1 MAEVNVLEDSQSE
14 ISALDTAQKEAVEDA
29 LDEDSIN
36 KNQPPEVDL
45 SPDEL
50 NASNGSSTDSCSPG
64 KFFRRFP
71 ELECCY
77 ERGPWGKNRRAVYT
91 CLGCGFKVNSSDT
104 KRLAKHA
111 INCKEIS
118 LEVRELIKIKMANIP
133 FQNTSE
139 ESKKFDRQNLQFL
152 RILVRKNVPF
162 TLLDDRL
169 FKNFLTEHC
178 QGVSLVSRQVMA
190 ERYLSYEANNASNR
204 MAELVNSAEDYH
216 LSIEFDHL
224 SDFSHRSVLA
234 IIATTANGA
243 RILIALEDVSLFG
256 KSAEAIIEPL
266 KRAFKE
272 FPKTKINSII
282 SDSAS
287 SCKLAREKL
296 AEHQDFQH
304 IIQHRC
310 LAHLLNSVGENF
322 SEQTVIKEMI
332 GVATKL
338 STFINNRPKIAAE
351 LKKAG
356 HNRVQKATKTRWYS
370 LVNMLESL
378 FSVKDDLVTLIE
390 HSNEQEARELLNE
403 IVFLHEMSSAI
414 RVLRPLANC
423 IAIAEKV
430 DGSVSETFS
439 SVLEFAKSL
448 TSLNWDHQ
456 IVAAGINSFLT
467 YFSYRKLQDEFS
479 LIIAAYCLDRRFK
492 MDYLT
497 EVAIER
503 AFLQIRII
511 ARRSGYSSSALKLLS
526 RNFVSFCRQEG
537 EYSKIPNEG
546 QSSLDWWQSIPR
558 RGVLKDIGIRL
569 ANLKSSSA
577 NCERTFSEIKQMQC
591 PNRANY
597 SMETL
602 ERMMTVKLSINQELE
617 EMEDDQPSN
626 LPSSQPATIIP
637 TRSRRR
643 QPTMLPTQIATLPE
657 DCDRIENCSQASS
670 CSTLLTFSQGDRDY
684 CPPLNVLQRDNL
696 AAYKEFKELFD
707 FRVINEYIS
716 QSIEVRNEIDHNDN
730 EALED
735 FRRQLNQ

>member
-1 MAEVNVLEDSQSE
+1 MAEYYELEDLQSQISPLAAAEAIDE
-14 ISALDTAQKEAVEDA
+14 ISEDNTNDT
-29 LDEDSIN
+29 
-36 KNQPPEVDL
+36 NQPPETEP
-45 SPDEL
+45 SQAQL
-50 NASNGSSTDSCSPG
+50 NNSTESSTDSTSPG
-64 KFFRRFP
+64 KLFKRIP
-71 ELECCY
+71 ELACCY
-77 ERGPWGKNRRAVYT
+77 ERGPWDKNRRAIYK
-91 CLGCGFKVNSSDT
+91 CLGCGFKGNSSDT

-111 INCKEIS
+111 INCKEFPI
-118 LEVRELIKIKMANIP
+118 ETRELIQSRLASIP
-133 FQNTSE
+133 FQNPSE
-139 ESKKFDRQNLQFL
+139 EAKKIDRQNLQFL

-169 FKNFLTEHC
+169 FKSFLIEHC
-178 QGVSLVSRQVMA
+178 KSVSLVSRHVMA
-190 ERYLSYEANNASNR
+190 DRYLPYEANNVSNR
-204 MAELVNSAEDYH
+204 MAELVNSAEDYN

-243 RILIALEDVSLFG
+243 RILVSLEDVSLFG

-266 KRAFKE
+266 KKRLKD

-287 SCKLAREKL
+287 SCKLARERL
-296 AEHQDFQH
+296 AEHQEFQH

-310 LAHLLNSVGENF
+310 LAHLLNSLGENF
-322 SEQTVIKEMI
+322 SEQTVIREMI

-338 STFINNRPKIAAE
+338 SSFVNNRPRIAAQ

-378 FSVKDDLVTLIE
+378 ISVKDDLVSLIE
-390 HSNEQEARELLNE
+390 NSNEQEAIDLLDE
-403 IVFLHEMSSAI
+403 MVFLHEMSSAI

-430 DGSVSETFS
+430 DGSVGETFS
-439 SVLEFAKSL
+439 AILEFAKSL
-448 TSLNWDHQ
+448 ISLNWDHA

-467 YFSYRKLQDEFS
+467 YFSYKKLQDEFS
-479 LIIAAYCLDRRFK
+479 LMIAAYCLDRRFK

-503 AFLQIRII
+503 AFIQIRTI
-511 ARRSGYSSSALKLLS
+511 AKKSGYSSSALRLLS
-526 RNFVSFCRQEG
+526 NNFVTFCRQEG
-537 EYSKIPNEG
+537 EYSKIPKDG
-546 QSSLDWWQSIPR
+546 QSSLDWWQNIPR
-558 RGVLKDIGIRL
+558 RGILKDIAVRL

-591 PNRANY
+591 PNRTNY
-597 SMETL
+597 SMKTL
-602 ERMMTVKLSINQELE
+602 ESMMIVKLSINQEV
-617 EMEDDQPSN
+617 EDVDDDDPSV
-626 LPSSQPATIIP
+626 PQSSQLLNIMP
-637 TRSRRR
+637 TRSSRRR
-643 QPTMLPTQIATLPE
+643 PNSLTTRIATLSE

-670 CSTLLTFSQGDRDY
+670 CSTLPTFSQGDGGY
-684 CPPLNVLQRDNL
+684 CPPLNVLQRENL
-696 AAYKEFKELFD
+696 TAYKEFKELFD
-707 FRVINEYIS
+707 FRLVNEFETRP
-716 QSIEVRNEIDHNDN
+716 IEVQDEVDQDDA